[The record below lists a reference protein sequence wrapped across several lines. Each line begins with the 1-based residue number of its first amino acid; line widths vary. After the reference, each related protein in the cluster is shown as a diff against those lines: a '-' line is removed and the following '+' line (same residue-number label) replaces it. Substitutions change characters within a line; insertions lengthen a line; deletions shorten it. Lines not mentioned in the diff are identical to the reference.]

1 MIYAI
6 IEKYNTQINGDIDL
20 QTNIME
26 LLDGL
31 DSSIENMIYDEENT
45 AMFYIGNTGY
55 TVELDRRSGTNYY
68 SVYILEGYS
77 DVLEMDEKEYD
88 NLEDI
93 YEDIIKGVLNDENT
107 KKCCREGD
115 IEYFL

>member
-6 IEKYNTQINGDIDL
+6 IEKYNTEINGDVDL
-20 QTNIME
+20 QTSIME

-45 AMFYIGNTGY
+45 AMFYIGSTGY
-55 TVELDRRSGTNYY
+55 TVELERRNGINYY

-88 NLEDI
+88 KLESM
-93 YEDIIKGVLNDENT
+93 YEDIIKGILADEKL